1 MQTVAQI
8 EGFMLTQRYDGLSG
22 PEKKGKGRRGTFQ
35 QKTNKP
41 AEVTGLYFET

>member
-22 PEKKGKGRRGTFQ
+22 PEKKQNKGRRGNF
-35 QKTNKP
+35 
-41 AEVTGLYFET
+41 